1 MKRSNRLVL
10 LIGIFLAVIAF
21 VGILLISQGNKGSG
35 DGSTGPKTETTVVVA
50 TANIPLGSKV
60 QANQVKTETVETT
73 AAEPGTFQA
82 TSQVIGKTV
91 RSPITSGAQITATNF
106 SESGTVEN
114 IVVPAGKRAIA
125 VDVDQT
131 TGVGTVIKSGDYVD
145 MIVGFTGDKFPVIT
159 LNPQDDS
166 FTVVSG
172 LNNTSVKVLIQGM
185 QVLGT
190 LLPPPPASND
200 SSTEDSGTTT
210 DSSTTLDE
218 GQHQIV
224 ILAVDAQQ
232 SELIKFAQLDGNI
245 SLTLR
250 SADDFLDPN
259 TKQPL
264 PDGPVPDVT
273 TGIILKG
280 LVDTYG
286 VIPPE
291 LVETVL
297 PAQATQTP

>member
-1 MKRSNRLVL
+1 LKRSNRLVL

-21 VGILLISQGNKGSG
+21 VGILFVFNGNKKTDEPG
-35 DGSTGPKTETTVVVA
+35 TKTEGPVVVA
-50 TANIPLGSKV
+50 TADIPLGSKV
-60 QANQVKTETVETT
+60 QANQVKVVTLATT
-73 AAEPGTFQA
+73 AIEPGTFQD
-82 TSQVIGKTV
+82 TTQVIGKTV
-91 RSPITSGAQITATNF
+91 RVPVTNGAQVTATNF
-106 SESGTVEN
+106 SDTGSVSD
-114 IVVPAGKRAIA
+114 IVVPAGKRAIS

-131 TGVGTVIKSGDYVD
+131 TGVGTVIKAGDYVD

-159 LNPQDDS
+159 LNPADDS

-190 LLPPPPASND
+190 LLPPPPASN
-200 SSTEDSGTTT
+200 SSSGDTSGDNTTEP
-210 DSSTTLDE
+210 STTLDE

-250 SADDFLDPN
+250 SADDFLDP
-259 TKQPL
+259 TTHQPL
-264 PDGPVPDVT
+264 PDGPVPDDT

-297 PAQATQTP
+297 PAQASPAP

>member
-1 MKRSNRLVL
+1 MV
-10 LIGIFLAVIAF
+10 AVA
-21 VGILLISQGNKGSG
+21 
-35 DGSTGPKTETTVVVA
+35 D
-50 TANIPLGSKV
+50 IPLGSKV
-60 QANQVKTETVETT
+60 QANQVKVVTLATT
-73 AAEPGTFQA
+73 AIEPGTFQD
-82 TSQVIGKTV
+82 TTQVVGKTV
-91 RSPITSGAQITATNF
+91 RVPVTNGAQITATNF
-106 SESGTVEN
+106 SDSGSVSN
-114 IVVPAGKRAIA
+114 IVVPAGKRAIS

-131 TGVGTVIKSGDYVD
+131 TGVGTVIKAGDYVD

-200 SSTEDSGTTT
+200 TSTEDSGTT
-210 DSSTTLDE
+210 DSTTTLDE

-297 PAQATQTP
+297 PAQAAQTP